1 MIFLPALK
9 GHLRLHQSAIYILA
23 ICGSKYKHLE
33 ICLKSGSPRSREAGC
48 PAILSMGG
56 EMKSIL
62 FGLLLCF
69 STPVFADSLEVGTN
83 TFSGSVYNQG
93 CDGCGGRPREVVE
106 FDLPQ
111 SLQIMSWTISISNVQ
126 YDLPYVSVDSDL
138 WSSGWH
144 ISGPFQAYVVYDDE
158 WIDMSHVDTDQS
170 GRDGLWEILPERTSE
185 IVPFLTNAYAGSGW
199 TEIPFRALPGEFA
212 IDFIGGAN
220 DPLISPNHEFLSYD
234 YSMAVEVETVPEP
247 ATLFLFSTGLGVI
260 CLAVW
265 RRRG

>member
-1 MIFLPALK
+1 
-9 GHLRLHQSAIYILA
+9 
-23 ICGSKYKHLE
+23 
-33 ICLKSGSPRSREAGC
+33 
-48 PAILSMGG
+48 
-56 EMKSIL
+56 MKSIL

-69 STPVFADSLEVGTN
+69 STPVFADSLAVGTN

-126 YDLPYVSVDSDL
+126 YDLPFISPDIDM
-138 WSSGWH
+138 WASGWV
-144 ISGPFQAYVVYDDE
+144 IEGNFQADLGDFLRDTSYVTSD
-158 WIDMSHVDTDQS
+158 SFF
-170 GRDGLWEILPERTSE
+170 RDGLWETLQEGTWE
-185 IVPFLTNAYAGSGW
+185 IVPFLTNAYTGSAY
-199 TEIPFRALPGEFA
+199 TDIPLKAFPGKFTVE
-212 IDFIGGAN
+212 FIGGAN

-265 RRRG
+265 RIRG